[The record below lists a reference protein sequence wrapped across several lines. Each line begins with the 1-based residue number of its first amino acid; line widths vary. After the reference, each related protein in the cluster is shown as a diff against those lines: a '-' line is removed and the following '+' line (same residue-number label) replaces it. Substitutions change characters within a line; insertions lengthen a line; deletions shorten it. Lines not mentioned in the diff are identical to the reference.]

1 MNTSYH
7 SNQIINLIESLEKA
21 APKSCSK
28 SKSEMCSKCVDRTTN
43 DKAIQI
49 QQCLKQLRK
58 MQETDIP
65 LPAALETQIIELLN
79 QP

>member
-1 MNTSYH
+1 MTTSYH
-7 SNQIINLIESLEKA
+7 SNQILNLIACLEKA

-28 SKSEMCSKCVDRTTN
+28 PKSEMCSKCVDRTTS
-43 DKAIQI
+43 DKALHIKHF
-49 QQCLKQLRK
+49 LLQLRE

-79 QP
+79 HS